1 MIMNK
6 RLRET
11 VEGLQQIGTI
21 DQTRLRGGAHYA
33 FVSSAYEH
41 ALGEQAMPKGRKEA
55 DSAKADDKP
64 MSMEKGRASNQNS
77 IYSC

>member
-1 MIMNK
+1 MNK

-21 DQTRLRGGAHYA
+21 DLTRLRGDAHYA

-41 ALGEQAMPKGRKEA
+41 ALGE
-55 DSAKADDKP
+55 
-64 MSMEKGRASNQNS
+64 
-77 IYSC
+77 